1 MCKLPPVEKSGA
13 ALDIST
19 RDIFPKIL
27 KLAEQGKM
35 AGIFGDRHCCF
46 FARERTVLAED
57 SRWNEK

>member
-27 KLAEQGKM
+27 KLAEQ
-35 AGIFGDRHCCF
+35 AGIFGESSLLLFLHVKGLF
-46 FARERTVLAED
+46 WQKTAGGTK
-57 SRWNEK
+57 SS